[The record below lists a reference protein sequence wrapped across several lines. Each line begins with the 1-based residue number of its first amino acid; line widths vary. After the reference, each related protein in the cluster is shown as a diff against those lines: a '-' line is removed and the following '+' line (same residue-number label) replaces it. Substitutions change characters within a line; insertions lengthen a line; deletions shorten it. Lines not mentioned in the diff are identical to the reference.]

1 MKEFTFLAIELYNTE
16 DTLFMTGILFCK
28 WRDFIF
34 SEMTEMSLNLLLYK
48 YFNKLHSATASTLRN
63 IWDEMFNFL
72 PGTKAQAL
80 ELAGKLY
87 F

>member
-1 MKEFTFLAIELYNTE
+1 
-16 DTLFMTGILFCK
+16 
-28 WRDFIF
+28 
-34 SEMTEMSLNLLLYK
+34 MTEMSLNLLLYK